1 MIYIQ
6 MNKSISIVAPAAPS
20 WMLGFLVVVGPTE
33 AVLPNNFRTSVAQ
46 CLLTKTTM
54 EVVFASTCTSC
65 LVPIFA
71 CPESMDFRSRFG
83 NIEDDIHLLSAKA
96 FG

>member
-1 MIYIQ
+1 MDCDSRVLALLVAWVPTYLVLIQ
-6 MNKSISIVAPAAPS
+6 DFCTSVPEGVLPKTTVELVTSGLVAP
-20 WMLGFLVVVGPTE
+20 L
-33 AVLPNNFRTSVAQ
+33 
-46 CLLTKTTM
+46 
-54 EVVFASTCTSC
+54 
-65 LVPIFA
+65 LVPIFT